1 VSRDNFKQM
10 VSLSHDS
17 AGVSLKIGD
26 AIMRLLGEDDLSL
39 SDIMFDAAGPAAEEP
54 KRTSD
59 LPTDSRRWDDNPKH
73 HGIDDNLKVED
84 LMAPRWTVDA
94 DLVI

>member
-1 VSRDNFKQM
+1 MSRDNFEQM
-10 VSLSHDS
+10 VSLSQES

-26 AIMRLLGEDDLSL
+26 AIMRVLGEDDLSL
-39 SDIMFDAAGPAAEEP
+39 SDFMFDPTGASVEEP

-59 LPTDSRRWDDNPKH
+59 LPTDSGRWDDNPKH
-73 HGIDDNLKVED
+73 HGIVDNLKVEEF
-84 LMAPRWTVDA
+84 MVPRWTVDA